1 MGLKRNFWMLTLS
14 IFVISIMTGCQNDV
28 PKPESNSKLIPI
40 VQASTYKFDSNSE
53 LNQNSVE
60 KPTLFVQYQA
70 RGTNVMVECI
80 LTGISFRESDSS
92 KEKLGKMVVWV
103 DDKKFQEV
111 STAAFIVKGL
121 TPGNHK
127 VKLEVIDLNNRPYGL
142 TKEFMVNIPK

>member
-1 MGLKRNFWMLTLS
+1 MKRNFWMLTLS
-14 IFVISIMTGCQNDV
+14 IFVLSIMTGCQNDL
-28 PKPESNSKLIPI
+28 PKPESKSKIIPF

-53 LNQNSVE
+53 LNQNSEE
-60 KPTLFVQYQA
+60 KPSLFVQYKT

-80 LTGISFRESDSS
+80 LSGISFRESDSS

-103 DDKKFQEV
+103 DDRKFQEV

-127 VKLEVIDLNNRPYGL
+127 VRLEVIDLNNRPYGL